1 MRKILL
7 IALLAAFASASTLA
21 HARSG
26 HHWSQDGNSQGQ
38 DGNSQGQNSNS
49 QGQNSNSQGQ
59 NSNSQGFSSQSI
71 TYGGGNSQG
80 QDEQ

>member
-26 HHWSQDGNSQGQ
+26 HQGGNSQGQ
-38 DGNSQGQNSNS
+38 DG
-49 QGQNSNSQGQ
+49 NSQGQ